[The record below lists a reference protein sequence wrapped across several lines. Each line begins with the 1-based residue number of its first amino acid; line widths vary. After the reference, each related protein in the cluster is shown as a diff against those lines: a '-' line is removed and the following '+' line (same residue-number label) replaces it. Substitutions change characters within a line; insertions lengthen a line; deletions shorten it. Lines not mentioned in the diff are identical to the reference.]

1 MQEKK
6 RGECRVKKM
15 LEIVRKNDDIL
26 KYVVMV
32 VTAVALLVLSESGA
46 LASSGGSGSEFYGG
60 DTESFVTK
68 SVLTIKIVRFIA
80 IFIVIAGIVWAG
92 AEFAIKH
99 DQQRGANILI
109 SAVIG
114 GFAVLLA
121 PTLINFVIGGLGI
134 SGITQISQ

>member
-1 MQEKK
+1 M
-6 RGECRVKKM
+6 KKM

-26 KYVVMV
+26 KYLVMV
-32 VTAVALLVLSESGA
+32 VTVVALLILSESGA
-46 LASSGGSGSEFYGG
+46 LASSGGGAGSEFYSG
-60 DTESFVTK
+60 DTEGFITK

>member
-1 MQEKK
+1 M
-6 RGECRVKKM
+6 KKM
-15 LEIVRKNDDIL
+15 FEIVRKNDDIL

-32 VTAVALLVLSESGA
+32 VTAVALLILSESGA
-46 LASSGGSGSEFYGG
+46 LASTGGGSGSEFYSG

>member
-1 MQEKK
+1 MRRFIQFLNSEK
-6 RGECRVKKM
+6 
-15 LEIVRKNDDIL
+15 NADIL
-26 KYVVMV
+26 KYVIMIATV
-32 VTAVALLVLSESGA
+32 VIMLILTESGA
-46 LASSGGSGSEFYGG
+46 LASGGEGSEFYGG
-60 DTESFVTK
+60 DTSTFINK

-92 AEFAIKH
+92 AEFTVRN
-99 DQQRGANILI
+99 DQQKGAHILV

-134 SGITQISQ
+134 DNITKIDGN

>member
-1 MQEKK
+1 
-6 RGECRVKKM
+6 M

-32 VTAVALLVLSESGA
+32 ITVVALLVLSESGA
-46 LASSGGSGSEFYGG
+46 LASTGGGAGSEFYSG

>member
-1 MQEKK
+1 MKK
-6 RGECRVKKM
+6 I

-26 KYVVMV
+26 KYLVMV
-32 VTAVALLVLSESGA
+32 VTVVALLILSECDA
-46 LASSGGSGSEFYGG
+46 LASTGGGTGSEFYGG

-134 SGITQISQ
+134 SNITQISQ

>member
-1 MQEKK
+1 MRNFIKFLKNEK
-6 RGECRVKKM
+6 
-15 LEIVRKNDDIL
+15 NADIL
-26 KYVVMV
+26 KYIIMITTV
-32 VTAVALLVLSESGA
+32 VTMLILTECGA
-46 LASSGGSGSEFYGG
+46 FAAEGSEFFGG
-60 DTESFVTK
+60 DTSTFINK

-92 AEFAIKH
+92 AEFTVRN
-99 DQQRGANILI
+99 DQQKGAHILV

-134 SGITQISQ
+134 TDITKIEGN